1 MRKKSLFMGLFVIV
15 ALSFSNNVWATIEC
29 CCSPLTCTFTPWF
42 GQDVP
47 VIGIPPKDV
56 PINDCYY
63 FSDEQSWMC
72 EERLICISEIE
83 AEIPFWFAAYK
94 PGEIIVDGI
103 CDINLV
109 DDCESEALLGADHPG
124 LDVLRQF
131 RDEVLSK
138 SEKGRRFIEA
148 YYKYRNE
155 LVDVFE
161 RNPGLEVFAIELLE
175 RTIELLQDGLYS
187 EEELSDDV
195 IADDIQVLA
204 EELDMIVEDP
214 GLKNILNQVKQ
225 DVNNGTVLK

>member
-1 MRKKSLFMGLFVIV
+1 MLKKSIFMVFLLSLILLFTGN
-15 ALSFSNNVWATIEC
+15 SWASIEC
-29 CCSPLTCTFTPWF
+29 CCNPLTCTFVPWF
-42 GQDVP
+42 GPDVP
-47 VIGIPPKDV
+47 VVGKPSKDV

-83 AEIPFWFAAYK
+83 AESPFWFAVYK

-109 DDCESEALLGADHPG
+109 DDCESETLLGNDHPG

-131 RDEVLSK
+131 RDEVLNK
-138 SEKGRRFIEA
+138 NEKGRRFIEA

-161 RNPGLEVFAIELLE
+161 KNPGIEVFATELLE
-175 RTIELLQDGLYS
+175 RTIEQLQDDVYS
-187 EEELSDDV
+187 GKELSADV

-225 DVNNGTVLK
+225 DALVQ